1 MSAPRVG
8 SWRTTSPV
16 LWGEVGGEEVV
27 FFVFLCVFACF
38 FCVFVCFLGGF
49 ELLLFVFLVVLN
61 CFWCL
66 SLLSSS
72 SLLSSFGEEPGR
84 YVGSVGRYLDEQ
96 IIGIGQPSKHSP

>member
-1 MSAPRVG
+1 MGRS
-8 SWRTTSPV
+8 
-16 LWGEVGGEEVV
+16 GGGRGGV
-27 FFVFLCVFACF
+27 FCVFVCFCVF

-49 ELLLFVFLVVLN
+49 ELFLFVFLVVLN